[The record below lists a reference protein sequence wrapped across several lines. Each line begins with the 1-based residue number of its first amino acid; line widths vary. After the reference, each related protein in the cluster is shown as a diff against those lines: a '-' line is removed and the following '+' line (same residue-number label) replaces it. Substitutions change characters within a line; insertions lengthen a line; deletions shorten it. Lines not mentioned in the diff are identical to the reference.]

1 MLHLTSLDLFDNPVV
16 EKKSLIRR
24 AAGRFYTPHWMA
36 RELATQLVSRLPEKR
51 KHKALDP
58 FAGDGRLLAAVVESI
73 GESKVLKSRAWEF
86 HLWDNDGVA
95 LADALINVRHA
106 LSKAGV
112 SGDVFVDQRDTFL
125 DTDERGVFDMV
136 VTNPPWE
143 ALKPDSRELHE
154 MSKAA
159 RVNYE
164 AQLKTYDQRLKRVL
178 PYSQPSSKTYGWG
191 TNLSRCGL
199 ELAVNVCASD
209 GVLGVILPS
218 SILSDESSARLRRW
232 LLDTARLVQ
241 VDYYPAEAKPFDSV
255 DQPCVLI
262 QLTRPTARRFAPLVV
277 RHDRN
282 RRIASSGRL
291 ALTKDDLAAL
301 NYRLPIELD
310 QTGADLLIGFQSLP
324 ILQDFDVS
332 RGGKLWMGREL
343 DETGYK
349 TFISDCGT
357 VPFMKGRHVNR
368 FQHRDSGQFIVPGA
382 RVIPESHR
390 HARVAWRDV
399 SRRSQARRIIAS
411 LIPSGVVTG
420 NSLQVAY
427 STDGDVSRTKT
438 LLGVISSMVFEFQ
451 LRNRLGTGHVSL
463 GTVRSVC
470 VPDLNERAFMKRTV
484 AIVDRL
490 LNGEAQAEVDLDVL
504 LTRAYGLSAAEYSGM
519 ANTFSGVSSDYK
531 AAVLCKLQR
540 AK

>member
-1 MLHLTSLDLFDNPVV
+1 MLHLTSLDLFDNPIV

-36 RELATQLVSRLPEKR
+36 RELAAQLVRQLPEKSAY
-51 KHKALDP
+51 KALDP
-58 FAGDGRLLAAVVESI
+58 FAGDGRLMTAVVESI
-73 GESKVLKSRAWEF
+73 GKSKDLKSRKWEF
-86 HLWDNDGVA
+86 HLWDNDGPA
-95 LADALINVRHA
+95 LVDAMSNVRGA
-106 LSKAGV
+106 LTKAGV
-112 SGDVFVDQRDTFL
+112 SGIVFVHKRDTFL
-125 DTDERGVFDMV
+125 ATDERGLFDLVF
-136 VTNPPWE
+136 TNPPWE
-143 ALKPDSRELHE
+143 ALKPDSRELHQ
-154 MSKAA
+154 MSKSA
-159 RVNYE
+159 RVEYE
-164 AQLKTYDQRLKRVL
+164 AQLKEYDQRLKRVL
-178 PYSQPSSKTYGWG
+178 PFSQPSSKTYGWG

-199 ELAVNVCASD
+199 ELAVNVCATD

-218 SILSDESSARLRRW
+218 SILSDEASARLRRW
-232 LLDTARLVQ
+232 LFDSVRLVQ
-241 VDYYPAEAKPFDSV
+241 VDYYPAEAKPFESV
-255 DQPCVLI
+255 DQPCVAV
-262 QLTRPTARRFAPLVV
+262 QFTRPVAKRFAPIVV

-282 RRIASSGRL
+282 RRVASSGRL
-291 ALTKDDLAAL
+291 ALTKGDLSAL

-310 QTGADLLIGFQSLP
+310 QSEVDLLIGFRSLP
-324 ILQDFDVS
+324 LLQDFDVS

-349 TFISDCGT
+349 TFVSDRGT

-368 FQHRDSGQFIVPGA
+368 FQHTESGHFIVPGA
-382 RVIPESHR
+382 RTIPESHK

-427 STDGDVSRTKT
+427 YTDGDVSRTKS

-470 VPDLNERAFMKRTV
+470 VPDLNDRAFTKRTV

-504 LTRAYGLSAAEYSGM
+504 LSRAYGLSAAEYSGM
-519 ANTFSGVSSDYK
+519 ANTFSGVSNAYK
-531 AAVLCKLQR
+531 AAVLCKLNR
-540 AK
+540 AQ